1 MLATFD
7 IPRYNGRCEAAQL
20 TTLSKTH
27 ARRAM
32 YRALLLP
39 VYLPSFLMSV
49 CQGAALL
56 LIPLYALDLGGSPAI
71 AAIVF
76 ACRGLGN
83 MLADVPAGLAAEKF
97 GEERVMQIG
106 VALMILAA
114 VGCALASNL
123 LQLGLF
129 SLIIGLSMATWL
141 LARLT
146 LISDLVA
153 VNFRGQ
159 ALSMMA
165 GLQRFG
171 SFLGPLSTGYI
182 VYEFGYT
189 TAFAL
194 ISALASVTF
203 LLLKTRPK
211 PSETKAA
218 ALQPAITRA
227 HPPVPPRPLTDA
239 KPHPIWQL
247 LRTHQNI
254 LLTGGTVV
262 FLLTLIR
269 AARTLLLPLWGSS
282 LGLNAAEIGSIIGL
296 AAGLDMLMFPVAGLI
311 MDQVGRRP
319 AGISCLALLSF
330 GLLLLA
336 CTTTPFTFTLAA
348 CMAGLGNGLGSGINM
363 ALGTDFAPEQQRGHF
378 LGVWR
383 LIGDAGSF
391 AGPTLISLITASV
404 GLSMSI
410 LSAAALGFLG
420 LLVMARF
427 VPETLIKDA
436 SGNATKDPS

>member
-1 MLATFD
+1 
-7 IPRYNGRCEAAQL
+7 
-20 TTLSKTH
+20 
-27 ARRAM
+27 M

-56 LIPLYALDLGGSPAI
+56 LIPLYALDLGGSPAV
-71 AAIVF
+71 AAIIF

-97 GEERVMQIG
+97 GDARVMQAG

-114 VGCALASNL
+114 TGCAFASDL

-159 ALSMMA
+159 ALSTMA

-171 SFLGPLSTGYI
+171 NFIGPLSTGYI

-189 TAFAL
+189 TAFML
-194 ISALASVTF
+194 IAALAGATF
-203 LLLKTRPK
+203 CLLMTRVMPGEREAARSK
-211 PSETKAA
+211 PAPISTSRPQSQDNSKNAA
-218 ALQPAITRA
+218 A
-227 HPPVPPRPLTDA
+227 
-239 KPHPIWQL
+239 HPIWQL
-247 LRTHQNI
+247 LRVHHRI

-269 AARTLLLPLWGSS
+269 AARTLLLPLWGTS
-282 LGLNAAEIGSIIGL
+282 LGLNAAEIGAIVGL

-311 MDQVGRRP
+311 MDQLGRRP
-319 AGISCLALLSF
+319 AGMSCLGLLSF
-330 GLLLLA
+330 GLLLLS
-336 CTTTPFTFTLAA
+336 CTTTPLTFTLAA
-348 CMAGLGNGLGSGINM
+348 CVAGLGNGLGSGINM
-363 ALGTDFAPEQQRGHF
+363 TLGTDFAPVQQRGHF

-383 LIGDAGSF
+383 LIGDAGAF
-391 AGPTLISLITASV
+391 AGPTLISLITAGV

-410 LSAAALGFLG
+410 LCASAFGFFG
-420 LLVMARF
+420 LVIMARF
-427 VPETLIKDA
+427 VPETLKKQTS
-436 SGNATKDPS
+436 SGATKDPCDQTS